1 MNRVVNKTQQV
12 LFILLGITI
21 PTSIAITNLVIG
33 LLALCWIIEGDFK
46 NKFKT

>member
-1 MNRVVNKTQQV
+1 MNSAVNKIQQV

-33 LLALCWIIEGDFK
+33 LLALCWII
-46 NKFKT
+46 